1 MLQFEDD
8 PQSSDEF
15 ARVEGYQMGRDRI
28 VLIDLFLYGNALLY
42 YENFMAKL

>member
-1 MLQFEDD
+1 MLRFEDD

-15 ARVEGYQMGRDRI
+15 ARVERYEMGRDRI
-28 VLIDLFLYGNALLY
+28 ALFDLFLYGNALLY